1 MCISSVILL
10 VGNIGIAVFAGGTA
24 VFAGITL
31 FARLRGL
38 NAITSSR
45 YYIKN
50 KV

>member
-1 MCISSVILL
+1 MCVSVILL
-10 VGNIGIAVFAGGTA
+10 VRNIGIAVFAGDIA
-24 VFAGITL
+24 VFAGIAL
-31 FARLRGL
+31 FARLPGL